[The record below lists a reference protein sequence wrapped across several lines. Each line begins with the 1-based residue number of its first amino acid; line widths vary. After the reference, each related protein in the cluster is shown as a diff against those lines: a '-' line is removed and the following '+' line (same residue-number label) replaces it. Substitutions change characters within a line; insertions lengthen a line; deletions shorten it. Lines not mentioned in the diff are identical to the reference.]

1 MPRPFARFALVT
13 LLALFF
19 VSAFSFAQDVT
30 QPTLRELAEQRG
42 LYVGAAA
49 WANHLDVP
57 EHAEVLAR
65 EFNMLTP
72 EHEAKHCMVERQ
84 PGQYDFTA
92 TDRLVAFAEEHGMTV
107 HGHTLVWHSCMPEW
121 IEAGAFTRDEAIAMM
136 RDFIM
141 TMVGRYKGRIPIW
154 DVVNEAVADGGADL
168 RDTPWRALI
177 GDDYIEL
184 AFQFAHEADPDA
196 LLFYNDYG
204 TEPMNA
210 KSDAVYELVSDL
222 LARGVP
228 IHGVGLQAH
237 FDVGAINYDSVAEN
251 IQRLGELGLQVQI
264 TELDI
269 KYRDAEP
276 SQGILV
282 QQARDYRRVM
292 EVCLDNPAC
301 TAFIVWGV
309 SDRFTWLRGESLGFF
324 LNPVVSPLLFD
335 DDYAPKRP
343 YFEVLDALALSL
355 GLPSVLAE
363 EDVETPTEDATVV
376 ELPEP
381 SKSDPAQLS
390 PDSAEG
396 LAYYAPFPVMITLD
410 GDASDWANIPRVSV
424 NDGPQVPEGSDTSFE
439 FAAAADDTYL
449 YLLADVTD
457 SAIVSGIYDPA
468 DGWYREDS
476 VEFYINASGELS
488 LVGYDTG
495 VAQIGILAANIGNTG
510 DPILGGSNS
519 AASQIQVVAVETE
532 TGYLI
537 EAAVPLVTEV
547 WNITPEH
554 LGTIGFQAHL
564 NGASAD
570 DRDTKLIWSLADTE
584 DQSWTNPSV
593 FGRLIFWDV
602 NQP

>member
-1 MPRPFARFALVT
+1 MLRPFARFMIVI
-13 LLALFF
+13 LLASVFI
-19 VSAFSFAQDVT
+19 SATSFAQDEP

-42 LYVGAAA
+42 LYIGAAA
-49 WANHLDVP
+49 WTNHLSVP
-57 EHAEVLAR
+57 EHAEILAR

-92 TDRLVAFAEEHGMTV
+92 TDQLVAFAEEHDMTV
-107 HGHTLVWHSCMPEW
+107 HGHTLVWHSCMPSW
-121 IEAGAFTRDEAIAMM
+121 IEVGAFTRDEAIAMM

-237 FDVGAINYDSVAEN
+237 FDVGTIDYNSVAEN

-269 KYRDAEP
+269 KYRDAQP
-276 SQGILV
+276 SPVLLR

-292 EVCLDNPAC
+292 EVCLGNPAC

-309 SDRFTWLRGESLGFF
+309 SDQFSWLRGESLGFF
-324 LNPVVSPLLFD
+324 LNPSVTPLLFD
-335 DDYAPKRP
+335 DDYAPKPP

-355 GLPSVLAE
+355 DLPSVLPE
-363 EDVETPTEDATVV
+363 EAVEVPEDAAVA

-396 LAYYAPFPVMITLD
+396 LAYYAPFPVAITLD
-410 GDASDWANIPRVSV
+410 GDEADWVNIPRVSV
-424 NDGPQVPEGSDTSFE
+424 DSGPQVLNNDTSFE
-439 FAAAADDTYL
+439 FAAAADETYL
-449 YLLADVTD
+449 YLLADITD
-457 SAIVSGIYDPA
+457 SAIVSGNYDPA
-468 DGWYREDS
+468 SEWYREDS
-476 VEFYINASGELS
+476 VEFYINASGDLS
-488 LVGYDTG
+488 RIGYDSG
-495 VAQIGILAANIGNTG
+495 IAQIGILASNIGNAG
-510 DPILGGSNS
+510 APILGGSNS
-519 AASQIQVVAVETE
+519 ADSQIQVVAVETE
-532 TGYLI
+532 TGYRI
-537 EAAVPLVTEV
+537 EAAVPLVTDV

-554 LGTIGFQAHL
+554 LGVIGFQAHL
-564 NGASAD
+564 NGSSAD

-584 DQSWTNPSV
+584 DQSWTNPSL

-602 NQP
+602 DQP

>member
-1 MPRPFARFALVT
+1 MLKPFARFKIAI
-13 LLALFF
+13 LLAMLLI
-19 VSAFSFAQDVT
+19 SAISFAQDEP

-49 WANHLDVP
+49 WTNHLDVP

-72 EHEAKHCMVERQ
+72 EHEAKHCMVELQ
-84 PGQYDFTA
+84 PGHYDFTA
-92 TDRLVAFAEEHGMTV
+92 TDRLVAFAEEHGMTI
-107 HGHTLVWHSCMPEW
+107 HGHTLVWHSCMPSW
-121 IEAGAFTRDEAIAMM
+121 IETGTYTRDEAIGMM

-154 DVVNEAVADGGADL
+154 DVVNEAVADGGGDL

-237 FDVGAINYDSVAEN
+237 FDVGTINYNSVAEN
-251 IQRLGELGLQVQI
+251 IQRLGELGLEVQI

-269 KYRDAEP
+269 KYRDAQP
-276 SQGILV
+276 SPVLLR

-292 EVCLDNPAC
+292 EVCLENPAC

-309 SDRFTWLRGESLGFF
+309 SDQFSWLRGESLGFF
-324 LNPVVSPLLFD
+324 LNPSVSPLLFD
-335 DDYAPKRP
+335 EDYAPKAP

-355 GLPSVLAE
+355 GLPSVLPE
-363 EDVETPTEDATVV
+363 QDVETLEETAAVV

-381 SKSDPAQLS
+381 AKSDPAQLS
-390 PDSAEG
+390 PDSAGG
-396 LAYYAPFPVMITLD
+396 LAYYAPFPVAISLD
-410 GDASDWANIPRVSV
+410 GDDADWANIPRVSV
-424 NDGPQVPEGSDTSFE
+424 DTGPQVPENSDTSFE

-457 SAIVSGIYDPA
+457 SAIVSGNYDPVSE
-468 DGWYREDS
+468 WYREDS
-476 VEFYINASGELS
+476 VELYINATGDLS

-510 DPILGGSNS
+510 EPILGGSNS
-519 AASQIQVVAVETE
+519 ADSQIQVVAVETVG
-532 TGYLI
+532 GYRI
-537 EAAVPLVTEV
+537 EAAVPLVTDV
-547 WNITPEH
+547 WDITPEH
-554 LGTIGFQAHL
+554 HGVIGFQVHL
-564 NGASAD
+564 NGSSAD

-584 DQSWTNPSV
+584 DQSWTNPSL

-602 NQP
+602 AQP

>member
-1 MPRPFARFALVT
+1 MPRPFARFIVFT
-13 LLALFF
+13 LLTTF
-19 VSAFSFAQDVT
+19 VLSATTFAQDET

-49 WANHLDVP
+49 WTNHLAVP
-57 EHAEVLAR
+57 ENAETLAR

-72 EHEAKHCMVERQ
+72 EHQAKHCMVERQ

-92 TDRLVAFAEEHGMTV
+92 TDQLVAFAEENGMTI
-107 HGHTLVWHSCMPEW
+107 HGHTLVWHSCMPSW

-204 TEPMNA
+204 AEPINA
-210 KSDAVYELVSDL
+210 KSDAIYELVSDM
-222 LARGVP
+222 LARSVP

-237 FDVGAINYDSVAEN
+237 FDVGTIDYDSVAEN
-251 IQRLGELGLQVQI
+251 IRRLGELGLQVQI

-269 KYRDAEP
+269 KYRDAQP
-276 SQGILV
+276 SPVLLA

-292 EVCLDNPAC
+292 EVCLENTAC

-324 LNPVVSPLLFD
+324 LNPAVSPLLFD
-335 DDYAPKRP
+335 DDYAPKPP

-355 GLPSVLAE
+355 GLPSVLPEAE
-363 EDVETPTEDATVV
+363 VSIPAETVTV

-381 SKSDPAQLS
+381 VKSDPAQLS

-396 LAYYAPFPVMITLD
+396 LAYYAPFPVAITLD
-410 GDASDWANIPRVSV
+410 GDDADWANIPRVLVDS
-424 NDGPQVPEGSDTSFE
+424 GPQLPDNNDTSFS

-457 SAIVSGIYDPA
+457 SAIVSGNYDPA

-476 VEFYINASGELS
+476 VEFYINATGDLS
-488 LVGYDTG
+488 RIGYDTG

-510 DPILGGSNS
+510 VAILGGSNS
-519 AASQIQVVAVETE
+519 ADSQAQVVVIEIE
-532 TGYLI
+532 TGYRV
-537 EAAVPLVTEV
+537 EAAVPLVADAWT
-547 WNITPEH
+547 ITPEH
-554 LGTIGFQAHL
+554 LGVIGFQAHL
-564 NGASAD
+564 NGSSAD

-584 DQSWTNPSV
+584 DQSWTNPSL
-593 FGRLIFWDV
+593 FGRLIFWDIA
-602 NQP
+602 QP

>member
-1 MPRPFARFALVT
+1 MLKPFARFAVVT
-13 LLALFF
+13 LLVTVLI
-19 VSAFSFAQDVT
+19 SAISFAQDAA

-42 LYVGAAA
+42 LFVGAAA
-49 WANHLDVP
+49 WTNHLDIP
-57 EHAEVLAR
+57 EHAETLAR

-72 EHEAKHCMVERQ
+72 EHEAKHCMVEQQ

-92 TDRLVAFAEEHGMTV
+92 TDRLVAFAEEHGMII
-107 HGHTLVWHSCMPEW
+107 HGHTLVWHSCMPSW
-121 IEAGAFTRDEAIAMM
+121 IEPGAYTRDEAIAMM

-141 TMVGRYKGRIPIW
+141 TMVGRYKGRVPIW

-204 TEPMNA
+204 AEPMNA
-210 KSDAVYELVSDL
+210 KSDAIYELVSDL

-237 FDVGAINYDSVAEN
+237 FDVGTIDYDSVAEN

-276 SQGILV
+276 SPVLLA

-292 EVCLDNPAC
+292 EVCLENPAC

-324 LNPVVSPLLFD
+324 LNPSVAPLLFD
-335 DDYAPKRP
+335 DDYAPKQP

-355 GLPSVLAE
+355 DLPSVLPE
-363 EDVETPTEDATVV
+363 QDVEVQEEPDTV

-396 LAYYAPFPVMITLD
+396 LAYYAPFPVAITLD
-410 GDASDWANIPRVSV
+410 GDDADWANIPRVTVDS
-424 NDGPQVPEGSDTSFE
+424 GPQVPENNDTSFE
-439 FAAAADDTYL
+439 FAAAANDTYL

-457 SAIVSGIYDPA
+457 SVIVSGIYDPA

-476 VEFYINASGELS
+476 VELYINATGDLS
-488 LVGYDTG
+488 RIGYDTG

-510 DPILGGSNS
+510 DAIIGGSNS
-519 AASQIQVVAVETE
+519 ADSQIQVVAVETE
-532 TGYLI
+532 TGYRI
-537 EAAVPLVTEV
+537 EAAVPLVTDA

-554 LGTIGFQAHL
+554 LGVIGFQAHL
-564 NGASAD
+564 NSTSAD

-584 DQSWTNPSV
+584 DQSWTNPSL

>member
-1 MPRPFARFALVT
+1 
-13 LLALFF
+13 
-19 VSAFSFAQDVT
+19 
-30 QPTLRELAEQRG
+30 
-42 LYVGAAA
+42 
-49 WANHLDVP
+49 
-57 EHAEVLAR
+57 
-65 EFNMLTP
+65 
-72 EHEAKHCMVERQ
+72 MVELQ

-92 TDRLVAFAEEHGMTV
+92 TDRLVAFAEERDMTI
-107 HGHTLVWHSCMPEW
+107 HGHTLVWHSCMPSW
-121 IEAGAFTRDEAIAMM
+121 IEAGAFTRDEAIGMM

-210 KSDAVYELVSDL
+210 KSDAVYEMVSDL

-237 FDVGAINYDSVAEN
+237 FDVGTIDYSSVAEN

-276 SQGILV
+276 SPVLLR

-292 EVCLDNPAC
+292 EVCLENPAC

-309 SDRFTWLRGESLGFF
+309 TDQFSWLRGENLGFF
-324 LNPVVSPLLFD
+324 LNPSVSPLLFD
-335 DDYAPKRP
+335 DDYAPKPP

-355 GLPSVLAE
+355 DLPSVLPEQDAE
-363 EDVETPTEDATVV
+363 LPENTTAVV

-381 SKSDPAQLS
+381 SKSDPVQLS
-390 PDSAEG
+390 PDSAAG
-396 LAYYAPFPVMITLD
+396 LAYYAPFPATITLD
-410 GDASDWANIPRVSV
+410 GDDTDWANIPRVTVDS
-424 NDGPQVPEGSDTSFE
+424 GPQVPENNDTSFE
-439 FAAAADDTYL
+439 FAAAADETYL

-457 SAIVSGIYDPA
+457 SAIVSGNYDPSSE
-468 DGWYREDS
+468 WYREDS
-476 VEFYINASGELS
+476 VEFYINATGDLS

-519 AASQIQVVAVETE
+519 ADSQIQVVAVETE
-532 TGYLI
+532 TGYRI
-537 EAAVPLVTEV
+537 EAAVPLVTDV

-554 LGTIGFQAHL
+554 RGEIGFQAHL
-564 NGASAD
+564 NGSSAD

-584 DQSWTNPSV
+584 DQSWTNPSL

-602 NQP
+602 EQP